1 MSSLLD
7 RENEKITNLEIR
19 LAKKNYMKAL
29 GQQAIA
35 ARNLQNA
42 SLKYDLARELLE
54 KIKEQKEQLKSFE
67 QIKERYTK
75 ALKQHPIRPDVF
87 EKASAEYDLAIEQIE
102 NYDKTMQQ
110 IKENKNFLKH
120 AKKGYQKTLEQLTI
134 ASDNFTATAL
144 QYFNSIATQQTI
156 NEKETRKSLRDIDNE
171 IKALRSKEKNRDGQ
185 KSHPSINQEPIR

>member
-102 NYDKTMQQ
+102 NYNKTMQQ

-185 KSHPSINQEPIR
+185 KSHPSINQEPTR